1 MKSKKLVIGLIMACI
16 FAVVIFVGKNS
27 VKVQAADGDVAIV
40 TDDNG
45 YEIGSYATLADAFAA
60 AQNGYTICIISDI
73 YDPSATIG
81 YNDSERNK
89 HIIMDLNNKSVT
101 LLSMNFDY
109 SLYVKNGTLN
119 CGITNASVGFTNAML
134 TLSNVKF
141 ITDSINWM
149 TKDGICLNNGS
160 NVTLNGSQ
168 CWFEKLEMDTDC
180 VFTVQ
185 NSDGLSNFG
194 HIADG
199 FDGVKEF
206 VPEGLSVEGTTII
219 DDETG
224 AKAKD
229 FILRYRSL
237 SDDAD
242 VAVSIAPKSYVYD
255 GKEKKPAVTVSYG
268 GKTLTEGKSY
278 SCIYA
283 DNIDAGTATVT
294 IKGENTMHGQIV
306 KEFTIDKSKQKAPTG
321 LVATAE
327 TVDGKNDGQIS
338 NLKTSMEYSVDK
350 RNWLD
355 CESTV
360 LKKLADGNYYVRY
373 KETKNYY
380 ASTAAKVVVK
390 KGNVPATNEPSTNE
404 PSTKNPTSSEQTTE
418 KVTTERQTTENPTTE
433 EGTKEEQT
441 TEVQSS
447 DERTDVA
454 STEGTTAVVSKTES
468 GAPNT
473 GDDGNVAL
481 MLIVMMTCLLGAAG
495 VVVYRREK

>member
-1 MKSKKLVIGLIMACI
+1 MKSKKLVTGLIMACI
-16 FAVVIFVGKNS
+16 FAVVIIAGKNS

-40 TDDNG
+40 TDGNG
-45 YEIGSYATLADAFAA
+45 DEIGSYATLADAFAA

-73 YDPSATIG
+73 YDPSASIG
-81 YNDSERNK
+81 YNDGEHNK
-89 HIIMDLNNKSVT
+89 HIIIDLNSKSVT
-101 LLSMNFDY
+101 LQIMNFDY

-255 GKEKKPAVTVSYG
+255 GKEKKPSI
-268 GKTLTEGKSY
+268 KILD
-278 SCIYA
+278 
-283 DNIDAGTATVT
+283 DN
-294 IKGENTMHGQIV
+294 
-306 KEFTIDKSKQKAPTG
+306 DK
-321 LVATAE
+321 E

-350 RNWLD
+350 KKWLD

-380 ASTAAKVVVK
+380 ASPAAKVVVK
-390 KGNVPATNEPSTNE
+390 KGNVPATNEPSTE
-404 PSTKNPTSSEQTTE
+404 KPTSSEQTTE
-418 KVTTERQTTENPTTE
+418 KVTTERQTTEEKTNVT
-433 EGTKEEQT
+433 
-441 TEVQSS
+441 
-447 DERTDVA
+447 
-454 STEGTTAVVSKTES
+454 STENTTVADSKKES

-481 MLIVMMTCLLGAAG
+481 MLIVMMACLLGAAG

>member
-1 MKSKKLVIGLIMACI
+1 MKLKKLVTGLIMACI
-16 FAVVIFVGKNS
+16 FAVVIIAGKNS

-45 YEIGSYATLADAFAA
+45 DEIGSYATLADAFAA

-73 YDPSATIG
+73 YDPSASIG
-81 YNDSERNK
+81 YNDGEHNK
-89 HIIMDLNNKSVT
+89 HIIIDLNGKSVT
-101 LLSMNFDY
+101 LQMMNFDY

-119 CGITNASVGFTNAML
+119 CGITNGSVGFTNAML

-278 SCIYA
+278 SCVYA

-306 KEFTIDKSKQKAPTG
+306 EEFTIDKAKQKAPTG

-338 NLKTSMEYSVDK
+338 NLKMSMEYSVDK
-350 RNWLD
+350 KKWLD

-380 ASTAAKVVVK
+380 ASPAAKVVVK
-390 KGNVPATNEPSTNE
+390 KGNVPVTNEPTTNEPTTNEPSTE
-404 PSTKNPTSSEQTTE
+404 KPTSSEQTTE
-418 KVTTERQTTENPTTE
+418 KVTTERQTTDEKTNVTATENTTVADSKRSQVLQIPE
-433 EGTKEEQT
+433 M
-441 TEVQSS
+441 TE
-447 DERTDVA
+447 
-454 STEGTTAVVSKTES
+454 
-468 GAPNT
+468 
-473 GDDGNVAL
+473 
-481 MLIVMMTCLLGAAG
+481 MWH
-495 VVVYRREK
+495 

>member
-1 MKSKKLVIGLIMACI
+1 MKSKKLVTGLIMACI
-16 FAVVIFVGKNS
+16 FAVVIIAGKNS

-40 TDDNG
+40 TDGNG
-45 YEIGSYATLADAFAA
+45 DEIGSYATLADAFVA

-73 YDPSATIG
+73 YDPSASIG
-81 YNDSERNK
+81 YNDGEHNK
-89 HIIMDLNNKSVT
+89 HIIIDLNGKSVT
-101 LLSMNFDY
+101 LQMMNFDY

-119 CGITNASVGFTNAML
+119 CGITNGSVGFTNAML

-255 GKEKKPAVTVSYG
+255 GKETCGYG
-268 GKTLTEGKSY
+268 FLWRKDSDRG
-278 SCIYA
+278 
-283 DNIDAGTATVT
+283 
-294 IKGENTMHGQIV
+294 
-306 KEFTIDKSKQKAPTG
+306 
-321 LVATAE
+321 
-327 TVDGKNDGQIS
+327 
-338 NLKTSMEYSVDK
+338 
-350 RNWLD
+350 
-355 CESTV
+355 
-360 LKKLADGNYYVRY
+360 KKL
-373 KETKNYY
+373 
-380 ASTAAKVVVK
+380 
-390 KGNVPATNEPSTNE
+390 
-404 PSTKNPTSSEQTTE
+404 
-418 KVTTERQTTENPTTE
+418 
-433 EGTKEEQT
+433 
-441 TEVQSS
+441 
-447 DERTDVA
+447 
-454 STEGTTAVVSKTES
+454 
-468 GAPNT
+468 
-473 GDDGNVAL
+473 L
-481 MLIVMMTCLLGAAG
+481 MCICG
-495 VVVYRREK
+495 

>member
-1 MKSKKLVIGLIMACI
+1 MESKKLVTGLIMACI
-16 FAVVIFVGKNS
+16 FAVVIIAGKNS

-40 TDDNG
+40 TDGNG
-45 YEIGSYATLADAFAA
+45 DEIGSYATLADAFVA

-73 YDPSATIG
+73 YDPSASIG
-81 YNDSERNK
+81 YNDGEHNK
-89 HIIMDLNNKSVT
+89 HIIIDLNGKSVT
-101 LLSMNFDY
+101 LQMMNFDY

-119 CGITNASVGFTNAML
+119 CGITNGSVGFTNAML

-242 VAVSIAPKSYVYD
+242 VAVSIDPKTY
-255 GKEKKPAVTVSYG
+255 AVTVSYG

-278 SCIYA
+278 SCVYA

-306 KEFTIDKSKQKAPTG
+306 EEFTIDKAKQKAPTG

-350 RNWLD
+350 KKWLD

-380 ASTAAKVVVK
+380 ASPAAKVVVK
-390 KGNVPATNEPSTNE
+390 KGNVPATNESTTNE
-404 PSTKNPTSSEQTTE
+404 PSTEKPTSSEQTTE
-418 KVTTERQTTENPTTE
+418 KVTTERQTT
-433 EGTKEEQT
+433 
-441 TEVQSS
+441 
-447 DERTDVA
+447 DEKTNVT
-454 STEGTTAVVSKTES
+454 STENTTVADSKK
-468 GAPNT
+468 GAGVPNT

-481 MLIVMMTCLLGAAG
+481 MLIVMMACLLGAAG
-495 VVVYRREK
+495 VVVYHREK

>member
-1 MKSKKLVIGLIMACI
+1 MKSKKLVTGLIMACI
-16 FAVVIFVGKNS
+16 FAVVILVGKNS

-40 TDDNG
+40 TDGNG
-45 YEIGSYATLADAFAA
+45 DEIGSYATLADAFAA

-73 YDPSATIG
+73 YDPSASIG
-81 YNDSERNK
+81 YNDGEHNK
-89 HIIMDLNNKSVT
+89 HIIIDLNSKSVT
-101 LLSMNFDY
+101 LQMMNFDY

-119 CGITNASVGFTNAML
+119 CGITNSSVGFTNAML

-141 ITDSINWM
+141 ITDGINWM
-149 TKDGICLNNGS
+149 TNDGICLNNGS

-185 NSDGLSNFG
+185 NSNGLNNYG
-194 HIADG
+194 KNADG
-199 FDGVKEF
+199 FEDVKEF
-206 VPEGLSVEGTTII
+206 VPERLSVKGTTII

-224 AKAKD
+224 AKATD

-242 VAVSIAPKSYVYD
+242 VAVSIDPKSYVYD
-255 GKEKKPAVTVSYG
+255 GKEKKPTVTVSYG
-268 GKTLTEGKSY
+268 GKTLTERKSY
-278 SCIYA
+278 SCVYA

-306 KEFTIDKSKQKAPTG
+306 EEFTIDKAKQKAPTG

-380 ASTAAKVVVK
+380 ASPAAKVVIK
-390 KGNVPATNEPSTNE
+390 KGNVPATNEPSTE
-404 PSTKNPTSSEQTTE
+404 KPTSGEQATE

-433 EGTKEEQT
+433 EITTEEQT

-447 DERTDVA
+447 DEKTDVA
-454 STEGTTAVVSKTES
+454 STEGTTAAVSKTES

-481 MLIVMMTCLLGAAG
+481 ILIVMMTCLLGAAG

>member
-1 MKSKKLVIGLIMACI
+1 MKLKKLVTGLIMACI
-16 FAVVIFVGKNS
+16 FAVVIIAGKNS

-40 TDDNG
+40 TDGNG
-45 YEIGSYATLADAFAA
+45 DEIGSYATLADAFVA

-73 YDPSATIG
+73 YDPSASIG
-81 YNDSERNK
+81 YNDGEHNK
-89 HIIMDLNNKSVT
+89 HIIIDLNGKSVT
-101 LLSMNFDY
+101 LQMMNFDY

-119 CGITNASVGFTNAML
+119 CGITNGSVGFTNAML

-199 FDGVKEF
+199 FGGVKEF

-278 SCIYA
+278 SCVYA
-283 DNIDAGTATVT
+283 DTVT

-306 KEFTIDKSKQKAPTG
+306 EEFTIDKAKQKAPTG

-338 NLKTSMEYSVDK
+338 NLKMSMEYSVDK
-350 RNWLD
+350 KKWLD

-380 ASTAAKVVVK
+380 ASPAAKVVVK
-390 KGNVPATNEPSTNE
+390 KGNVPVTNEPTTNEPTTNEPSTE
-404 PSTKNPTSSEQTTE
+404 KPTSSEQTTE
-418 KVTTERQTTENPTTE
+418 KVTTERQTTDEKTNVTATENTT
-433 EGTKEEQT
+433 
-441 TEVQSS
+441 
-447 DERTDVA
+447 VA
-454 STEGTTAVVSKTES
+454 DSKKES